1 VIDMEYRFTST
12 TLLMMGG
19 LLIWGADFLIVYTF
33 AAVACARQFADLEL
47 AGLGIIPAVTVA
59 ISAIALVAAALI
71 GRSALRRLQAHN
83 PEQPRRFID
92 FLALAVSV
100 LAIIAIAWS
109 ALPALLI
116 EEAC

>member
-1 VIDMEYRFTST
+1 MEYRFTST

-33 AAVACARQFADLEL
+33 AAIACARQFADLEL
-47 AGLGIIPAVTVA
+47 AGLGIVPAFTVA
-59 ISAIALVAAALI
+59 VSAIACVASASI
-71 GRSALRRLQAHN
+71 GRAALRRLRAGN
-83 PEQPRRFID
+83 PEQPRSFID

-100 LAIIAIAWS
+100 LAIIAIVWN

-116 EEAC
+116 EAC